1 MRPHPVLATNHLLHQ
16 VHGIGQ
22 IRVRMS
28 SAKAKVG
35 KDIGLDTA
43 ALLQKYLL
51 NIGKVAPRREFISTI
66 KFISFRN
73 VLNLSN
79 LTAQ

>member
-28 SAKAKVG
+28 SAKVG

-51 NIGKVAPRREFISTI
+51 SIGKVAPRRAFLSTM

-73 VLNLSN
+73 VLNLSP
-79 LTAQ
+79 LRVHL

>member
-22 IRVRMS
+22 IRVQMS
-28 SAKAKVG
+28 SAKVG